1 MISFFSPLKTASENL
16 VKHWAAAVPTILVMA
31 ITLTMFHGLMGLHA
45 RTAETLR
52 SIEQKFSF
60 TVYLKDDADPFEV
73 GNVITSLENR
83 QDVVSPVVYT
93 SKEAAWE
100 IMSKTFALD
109 SSLLKKYKFSLP
121 ASLTITPRS
130 PRDAPRLESFLKQSV
145 GSIIKETSITHGKQ
159 KDVTE
164 QTVEFLEA
172 LQNSLQRTVLLFV
185 LFFVIGGSLLMVFT
199 IHMAMSARHLEVSIM
214 KLVGAVRSKMV
225 TPFVIEGILMSLA
238 AFLLHLF
245 FLLLLPVSAMSAR
258 MTGNLLL
265 LEFLGIVFLSAC
277 VSHITANL
285 LCSTRK

>member
-1 MISFFSPLKTASENL
+1 MISFFSQLKSASENL

-45 RTAETLR
+45 RAAETLR

-83 QDVVSPVVYT
+83 PDVVSPVAYT
-93 SKEAAWE
+93 SKEAAWQ

-109 SSLLKKYKFSLP
+109 SSLLQKYKFSLP

-130 PRDAPRLESFLKQSV
+130 PRDAPRLESFLKQSA
-145 GSIIKETSITHGKQ
+145 GSILKDTSLTQGKQ
-159 KDVTE
+159 QDVTA

-185 LFFVIGGSLLMVFT
+185 LFFVLGGSLLMVFT
-199 IHMAMSARHLEVSIM
+199 IHLAMSSRHLEVSIM

-225 TPFVIEGILMSLA
+225 APFVIEGILMSLA

-245 FLLLLPVSAMSAR
+245 LLMLLPVSAMSAR
-258 MTGNLLL
+258 MSGNLLL